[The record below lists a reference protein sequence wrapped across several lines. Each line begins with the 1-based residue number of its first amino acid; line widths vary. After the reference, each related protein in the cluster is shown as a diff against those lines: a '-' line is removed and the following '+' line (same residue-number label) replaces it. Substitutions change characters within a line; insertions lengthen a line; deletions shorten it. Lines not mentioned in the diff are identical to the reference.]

1 TPKFFIRSARIEP
14 EITLTVGLKTVDTH
28 AAIDVEALL
37 DSGATGLF
45 INQSLIT
52 RNSINTHKLAQP
64 IMVYN
69 IDGTVNH
76 GGTIKEEVTMVL
88 KHQEHQERAVFEVC
102 NLGKTN
108 LIIGCPW
115 LWKHNPEIDWKTGKV
130 QMTCCPKECN
140 VYGRKMKKEKGKRE
154 RKNT

>member
-1 TPKFFIRSARIEP
+1 IEP

-37 DSGATGLF
+37 DSGATGLI
-45 INQSLIT
+45 INQSLMT
-52 RNSINTHKLAQP
+52 GNGINTRKLAQP

-88 KHQEHQERAVFEVC
+88 KSIRSIRSEPYSKCAI
-102 NLGKTN
+102 LGKP
-108 LIIGCPW
+108 I
-115 LWKHNPEIDWKTGKV
+115 
-130 QMTCCPKECN
+130 
-140 VYGRKMKKEKGKRE
+140 
-154 RKNT
+154 